1 MVETAD
7 QQKPGYLQ
15 LPEGSHLSVR
25 FIVLH
30 GTAGSCGSSS
40 GLATLVR
47 WRPTSACGNGGGR
60 WRRSSPWRPP
70 QPAVATTS
78 SPASE
83 APQTQRHQEAQG
95 QNPRTIAFLTSA
107 VAFTARSRRSCWAG
121 RMRRCRRTSSCRPV
135 PRRHWQCRRSNPAPP
150 RTPCRRC
157 WESLPLRRARPGRCA
172 CGHFP
177 ARSSARYD
185 ASMGKTGIAWTDYSW
200 NPTTGCH
207 KLSEECV
214 NCYAETVSLNKG
226 FSKLPWTATNAA
238 ENVVEHPERL
248 NDPRRFNMGGQY
260 SEQQPPR
267 YPIKIFV
274 DSMSDLFHDQVS
286 DAFIEQVFGVMTD
299 LAHRHRIFQIAT
311 KRPERAAKWPG
322 PWTPNIWMGVTCGH
336 YKSKPRIDVLR
347 GCAAHVKFISAEP
360 LLTSLKPLDLTGID
374 WIIAG
379 GESGTGF

>member
-1 MVETAD
+1 
-7 QQKPGYLQ
+7 
-15 LPEGSHLSVR
+15 
-25 FIVLH
+25 
-30 GTAGSCGSSS
+30 
-40 GLATLVR
+40 
-47 WRPTSACGNGGGR
+47 
-60 WRRSSPWRPP
+60 
-70 QPAVATTS
+70 
-78 SPASE
+78 
-83 APQTQRHQEAQG
+83 
-95 QNPRTIAFLTSA
+95 
-107 VAFTARSRRSCWAG
+107 
-121 RMRRCRRTSSCRPV
+121 
-135 PRRHWQCRRSNPAPP
+135 
-150 RTPCRRC
+150 
-157 WESLPLRRARPGRCA
+157 
-172 CGHFP
+172 
-177 ARSSARYD
+177 
-185 ASMGKTGIAWTDYSW
+185 MGKTGIAWTDYSW

-260 SEQQPPR
+260 SEQQHPR

-347 GCAAHVKFISAEP
+347 GCGAHVKFVSAEP
-360 LLTSLKPLDLTGID
+360 LLTSLNPLDLTGID

-379 GESGTGF
+379 GESGTGFRPMEMAWAREIRDEAVSRGAAFFYKQDAAGCNGQRKYLVEEDGSCWKWLQYPDYLIPPVLVAPQNLKDHQKRFPWYTPS